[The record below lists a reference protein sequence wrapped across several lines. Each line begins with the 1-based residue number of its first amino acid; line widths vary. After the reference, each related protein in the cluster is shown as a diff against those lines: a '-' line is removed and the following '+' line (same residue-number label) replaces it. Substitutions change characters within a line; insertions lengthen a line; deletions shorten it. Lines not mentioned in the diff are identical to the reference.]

1 MILRVLVWGMTVG
14 LVGAVFADYSSYDTT
29 MLATSRGGIVGF
41 IIGLLVAIAISRLG
55 SK

>member
-1 MILRVLVWGMTVG
+1 MFVWGITLD

-29 MLATSRGGIVGF
+29 LQSTAQGGVVGCVV
-41 IIGLLVAIAISRLG
+41 GLLVAIAISRIG